1 MYYVELMLNGL
12 LVGSLYSI
20 VALGFVLIYKA
31 SGVINFAQGEFV
43 MFAGYVIAFWILS
56 AGLDIVTAAFL
67 ALVVMVLVGLLV
79 ERAVLRHLIGR
90 PAVAVIMATIGLA
103 SFLQGVAQ
111 LLFGVETRSVPLP
124 ISDDPIFLGDLLLNR
139 IELVAAGC
147 AAVGFAAVGWFFLRS
162 RAGVALRA
170 IADDQQASLAM
181 GIDVRTYFGIAW
193 AIAGVVALV
202 GGMFWGN
209 ASGVDTQLAL
219 IGLKVFPVVILGGL
233 DSIVGAIVAGLVIGL
248 VESLAAGFL
257 DPLVGGGTKD
267 LTPYVLMILVLM
279 FRPYGLFGKA
289 DIERV

>member
-124 ISDDPIFLGDLLLNR
+124 IDDDPIFIGDLLLNR

-162 RAGVALRA
+162 RAGIALRA